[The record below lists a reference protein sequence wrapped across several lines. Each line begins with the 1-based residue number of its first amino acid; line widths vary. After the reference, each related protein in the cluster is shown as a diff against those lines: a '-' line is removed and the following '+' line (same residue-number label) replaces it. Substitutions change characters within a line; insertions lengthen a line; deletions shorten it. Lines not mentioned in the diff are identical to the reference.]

1 MVRSESEQIFGM
13 QIDIWKEGNLP
24 MVNISFVGDIMC
36 YPRMTKIANGDYS
49 ELFLRAHKLKNCDYL
64 VGNLETPIAGSEMKY
79 TYERYC
85 FNTPESFLTAIKK
98 CGFNLVTLANNHCM
112 DRGET
117 GLVKT
122 IENCKK
128 AGLETIGTY
137 ATEEERNKVFV
148 KEFNG
153 IRVAF
158 INYTYGTNAF
168 AHHTFLKHPYMV
180 NLSQPEETLPGSI
193 HLLNSYEKIAEEVR
207 KIYENGEGYEYVRP
221 HLEQLKNDI
230 MAAKEA
236 TDYVIMIMHNGGQH
250 IREVDPYSIF
260 LAEKIKEYGAD
271 IIVGHHQ
278 HLIQSC
284 DTNDDYLKI
293 FCLGNFINDQFIE
306 GDEYYFDS
314 PLYNAVFHLSLDKK
328 EDGTIEAK
336 KSFSIYTT
344 VKNKD
349 GLSCVIDAY
358 DVYKKKS
365 EPYLG
370 RTILRA
376 ANLFAG
382 SKRYT
387 EIRERYEL

>member
-13 QIDIWKEGNLP
+13 QIDIWKEWNLQ

-64 VGNLETPIAGSEMKY
+64 VGNLETPIAGYEMKY

-85 FNTPESFLTAIKK
+85 FNTPESFLTAVKE

-112 DRGET
+112 DRGEA
-117 GLVKT
+117 GLIKT

-128 AGLETIGTY
+128 AGLETIGAY

-168 AHHTFLKHPYMV
+168 AHHTFLKHPFMV

-221 HLEQLKNDI
+221 YLEQLKNDI
-230 MAAKEA
+230 MVAKEA
-236 TDYVIMIMHNGGQH
+236 ADYVIMIMHNGGQY

-306 GDEYYFDS
+306 GD
-314 PLYNAVFHLSLDKK
+314 
-328 EDGTIEAK
+328 
-336 KSFSIYTT
+336 
-344 VKNKD
+344 
-349 GLSCVIDAY
+349 
-358 DVYKKKS
+358 
-365 EPYLG
+365 
-370 RTILRA
+370 
-376 ANLFAG
+376 
-382 SKRYT
+382 
-387 EIRERYEL
+387 